1 MPEIVDDIETG
12 GGGARNT
19 GRRQTQ
25 EEADDAYREHTE
37 EWKAHVASPWVAEG
51 RAPQRSDFRKA
62 DHNDKW
68 QEASRAYEEAR
79 TQYEAERF
87 RRLQEGAP
95 TVDDLSYDPETERS
109 DFLLGESA
117 AGQAAADL
125 GSIEAQRRAL
135 GQMEEIYQQGGYTSA
150 EREQIEQSM
159 MQARNLERAGT
170 EAARQQMAARG
181 MVGAG
186 AQVGAQ
192 MAAQQGAMNRGR
204 GAATDIAVAGQR
216 RALDALGAAGRTA
229 GQMRGQSWEE
239 AHGRGSAIDDFR
251 AKDVDYQ
258 REHEQRRAEAE
269 TEARKHR
276 TTAEQQTF
284 ENKWGLTRDEAE
296 ARHKGR
302 ELEQANKQRIDA
314 VRQGKISAAT
324 GAIGSGLEF
333 ASSFIPVPKTGG
345 DS

>member
-1 MPEIVDDIETG
+1 MPVTRLLDSEGNPTDRGISVDTDST
-12 GGGARNT
+12 
-19 GRRQTQ
+19 
-25 EEADDAYREHTE
+25 
-37 EWKAHVASPWVAEG
+37 PWEREG
-51 RAPQRSDFRKA
+51 RAPQRSDFPKEKYGG
-62 DHNDKW
+62 KW
-68 QEASRAYEEAR
+68 QEASRAYEEAQ
-79 TQYEAERF
+79 TQYAAGRF
-87 RRLQEGAP
+87 ERLQGGAP

-109 DFLLGESA
+109 DIMLGESA
-117 AGQAAADL
+117 AGQAAADA

-135 GQMEEIYQQGGYTSA
+135 GQMEEIYQQGGYTDA
-150 EREQIEQSM
+150 ERGQIEQSM

-216 RALDALGAAGRTA
+216 RALEALGAAGRTA

-276 TTAEQQTF
+276 TSAEQQTF
-284 ENKWGLTRDEAE
+284 ENRWGLTRDEVDT
-296 ARHKGR
+296 RHKGR
-302 ELEQANKQRIDA
+302 EMEQANKERIDA
-314 VRQGKISAAT
+314 VRQGKINAVT
-324 GAIGSGLEF
+324 GAIGGGLDF
-333 ASSFIPVPKTGG
+333 ASSFVKPGG
-345 DS
+345 GAGG